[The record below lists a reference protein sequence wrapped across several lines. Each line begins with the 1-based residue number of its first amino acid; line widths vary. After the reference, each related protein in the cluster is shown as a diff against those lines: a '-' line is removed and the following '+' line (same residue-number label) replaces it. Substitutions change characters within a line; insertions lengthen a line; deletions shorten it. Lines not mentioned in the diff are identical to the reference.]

1 MPSNTICL
9 VCLSTHGQGYS
20 FVKERGWIA
29 YVARGP
35 SDGEHLLQSRIN
47 GYCEWPCST
56 QPLNIPMLNGDQSIH
71 IRKHHDLS
79 HWQQVVR
86 PALDFIQ
93 YTPHNMYSNLLE
105 VQISIFVDGGPILH
119 MCFLTTPPQHAWSP
133 RVPSVFWLCCVIE
146 IQVHWRLHS
155 PGWASY
161 DMMTH
166 QFCLV
171 RCQLQDK
178 HKLCL
183 VVELV
188 SVCEKVQRFSV
199 LRDLQNLFQDGHMSS
214 RAMCSLY
221 IHQSATR
228 HNSQNQCL
236 WRMCRC
242 KQDSR
247 VPFCNRPPKRVSR
260 STL

>member
-1 MPSNTICL
+1 MAFPHSW
-9 VCLSTHGQGYS
+9 V
-20 FVKERGWIA
+20 
-29 YVARGP
+29 
-35 SDGEHLLQSRIN
+35 
-47 GYCEWPCST
+47 
-56 QPLNIPMLNGDQSIH
+56 NIPMLNGDQSIH

-119 MCFLTTPPQHAWSP
+119 MCFLTTRPQHAWSP
-133 RVPSVFWLCCVIE
+133 RVPSAFWLCCVIK
-146 IQVHWRLHS
+146 IQAHWRLHS
-155 PGWASY
+155 PRWASY

-199 LRDLQNLFQDGHMSS
+199 LRDLQNLLQDGHMSS
-214 RAMCSLY
+214 RAMCSLSR
-221 IHQSATR
+221 ITPWHVHGTSIRVQPGTTARISVCGGCAGASKTAECLSATDRPSGFHAAHCDARR
-228 HNSQNQCL
+228 HIH
-236 WRMCRC
+236 
-242 KQDSR
+242 KY
-247 VPFCNRPPKRVSR
+247 
-260 STL
+260 TLDV